1 MSMAYD
7 LAEAGPAS
15 SQFGYALSLVACDMV
30 ARTRGPQALAGIYA
44 GLAVLGPDAMSDE
57 QDAVY
62 RQVTGLG
69 SAALARRAAMMV
81 GTFRSQ

>member
-1 MSMAYD
+1 M
-7 LAEAGPAS
+7 
-15 SQFGYALSLVACDMV
+15 
-30 ARTRGPQALAGIYA
+30 PQALADIYA